1 MAKMSYDRSFSLRTA
16 IMEASAAELQ
26 ALLAGLQELR
36 HENETLRANFEQM
49 RCLAEAERDVQA
61 APALPSS
68 AECQIRELGAALR
81 AAHGACSALVAEN
94 TGLKGDLQR
103 SKSDLKRMEAKQR
116 VWSSDAETLQRQL
129 KLSEEEL
136 RAVTRR
142 LEGAEEAQALA
153 AVRWESEQRA
163 REQRGLET
171 AARTQAELLALRS
184 ECAML
189 KGANEGLSRASA
201 RDATLLERLSREIA
215 EWRSAVTAARG
226 DTAEAAEAAKAARGE
241 AAALRSLLEQRSVH
255 SGEHS
260 ASPARLHH
268 AAPARVPEA
277 EELRSYAALAYT
289 RERSLFS
296 A

>member
-1 MAKMSYDRSFSLRTA
+1 
-16 IMEASAAELQ
+16 MEASTAELQ
-26 ALLAGLQELR
+26 ALLSGLQELR
-36 HENETLRANFEQM
+36 QENETLRANFEQM
-49 RCLAEAERDVQA
+49 RRLAEAERDVQV
-61 APALPSS
+61 PSS

-94 TGLKGDLQR
+94 TGLKSDLQR
-103 SKSDLKRMEAKQR
+103 SKNDLERMEAKQR
-116 VWSSDAETLQRQL
+116 VWSSDVDNLQRQL

-142 LEGAEEAQALA
+142 LEGAEEAQALT

-163 REQRGLET
+163 KEQRGLEM
-171 AARTQAELLALRS
+171 AARSQAEMLALRS
-184 ECAML
+184 EVAML
-189 KGANEGLSRASA
+189 RGANEGLSRASA
-201 RDATLLERLSREIA
+201 RDATSLERLSCEIA
-215 EWRSAVTAARG
+215 EWRSAVTAARS
-226 DTAEAAEAAKAARGE
+226 DTAACAEAAKAARDE
-241 AAALRSLLEQRSVH
+241 TAALRSLLEQRNAH

-260 ASPARLHH
+260 ALPARLHH

-277 EELRSYAALAYT
+277 EELSSYAALAYT